1 MLKRSQFALSLLLV
15 PALVMAGTTPVCT
28 GGGGGNTPPTFNL
41 PATVLGVQAATN
53 TPTTFSLTLSGV
65 AAGLALTNT
74 TYGVWCTN
82 PAGSTPSEIIDF
94 SQNPPVQFD
103 PSGVATYTVYNSYA
117 YSTYSAGADT
127 GFGGKIY
134 GGSQVLTLSQAWNA
148 VNYVL
153 NHLTGLN
160 GNIPASVADIQA
172 VIWQLLHPTD
182 GVVYLTGPGTDA
194 NALALYVDAITNGLA
209 FIPGNGQVA
218 ALILAPQTPSNSP
231 LPYQGVLVPVY
242 VNGGGC
248 TGTSSATL
256 TKTSSSLCASPF
268 QAVTYTYVVKNT
280 GTTTLTNVTVVDD
293 NGTPTYAEDD
303 VHVGMIASLAP
314 GASVTFTSTVYL
326 PIHLFAQVGNT
337 AIFDTLIPQIPATP
351 ANALL
356 LTYLQDADISNN
368 TFMASDPG
376 DTFSQL
382 LGNYSE
388 YQFFDAKGNL
398 VSDFNASYIGPVT
411 KSSTFPSGYAS
422 GLKGMLYG
430 NSKYID
436 YITSTLADNLNGY
449 PKFYN
454 DTVNSPVGDKN
465 WQNIAGY
472 KILVDKGI
480 FGWYGMGSAIVK
492 SNHLYADEFTSSGQ
506 CQKANV
512 TYCPKVIC
520 SRIVGTAYLCA
531 NVLNCCNTIVH
542 AKASTCVTLDGCP
555 APVCGQSYQH
565 KCQHQDECRCP
576 CGNCLSGHHEKCSQS
591 NCSDARCDDKGCP
604 QQCQC
609 HCAKCSSGD
618 HSHCIKVGC
627 SDAKCHSAGCK
638 HGTSCGKSG
647 CTTW

>member
-1 MLKRSQFALSLLLV
+1 
-15 PALVMAGTTPVCT
+15 
-28 GGGGGNTPPTFNL
+28 
-41 PATVLGVQAATN
+41 VLGVQVSTN

-82 PAGSTPSEIIDF
+82 PAGMVPSDVL
-94 SQNPPVQFD
+94 NAAGTGQFD
-103 PSGVATYTVYNSYA
+103 PSGVALYTVYNSYA
-117 YSTYSAGADT
+117 YATYSAGDDT
-127 GFGGKIY
+127 GLPGQVY
-134 GGSQVLTLSQAWNA
+134 GGTTVLTLSQEWNA
-148 VNYVL
+148 VNYIL
-153 NHLTGLN
+153 NHLTGTN
-160 GNIPASVADIQA
+160 GNIPATVSDIQGA
-172 VIWQLLHPTD
+172 IWQLLHPDTTGSHIINPGVTD
-182 GVVYLTGPGTDA
+182 G
-194 NALALYVDAITNGLA
+194 NALLLYVDAVTNGTS
-209 FIPGNGQVA
+209 FIAGNGQFA
-218 ALILAPQTPSNSP
+218 ALILVPQPQSVTGSPSA
-231 LPYQGVLVPVY
+231 YQGILVPVI
-242 VNGGGC
+242 VKGGGC

-256 TKTSSSLCASPF
+256 TKTASVTSANAF
-268 QAVTYTYVVKNT
+268 QAITYTYVVKNT

-303 VHVGMIASLAP
+303 VPVGTIATLAP

-356 LTYLQDADISNN
+356 LTYLQDPDISNN
-368 TFMASDPG
+368 TYMANDPG

-382 LGNYSE
+382 LGNFSE

-411 KSSTFPSGYAS
+411 KSSTFPSGYAA
-422 GLKGMLYG
+422 GLKGNMIYG

-449 PKFYN
+449 AKFYN
-454 DTVNSPVGDKN
+454 STVNSPVGDKN

-480 FGWYGMGSAIVK
+480 FGWYGMGSAIVR
-492 SNHLYADEFTSSGQ
+492 SNHLYADEFTSGGQ
-506 CQKANV
+506 CQKATV

-542 AKASTCVTLDGCP
+542 AKASTCVTLNGCQ
-555 APVCGQSYQH
+555 APTCGQSYQH
-565 KCQHQDECRCP
+565 RCQHQDECRCP
-576 CGNCLSGHHEKCSQS
+576 CDNCRSGNHDRCSQQ
-591 NCSDARCDDKGCP
+591 NCSDARCGDKGCQ

-618 HSHCIKVGC
+618 HSHCVRVGC
-627 SDAKCHSAGCK
+627 SDAKCHSAGCQ
-638 HGTSCGKSG
+638 HGTSCGKRG
-647 CTTW
+647 CTSW